1 MREGFNKLFKHTIKK
16 IVKVMKTFKGFIEMC
31 YHSEEYWEIQDNDLN
46 ILVLNSLLCIVNHNH
61 YHSNI
66 NEIR

>member
-1 MREGFNKLFKHTIKK
+1 
-16 IVKVMKTFKGFIEMC
+16 MKTFKGFIEMC